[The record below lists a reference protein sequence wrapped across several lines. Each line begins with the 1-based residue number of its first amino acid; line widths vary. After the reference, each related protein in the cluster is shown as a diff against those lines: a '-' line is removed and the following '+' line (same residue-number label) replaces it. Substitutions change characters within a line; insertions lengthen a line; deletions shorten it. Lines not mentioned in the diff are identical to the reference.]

1 MARWGRR
8 VRWKLPVAPAKR
20 MRMAKPRASGGW
32 RPGASKPPAQW
43 RPSARTASRRMSA
56 VRVQGR
62 TPPSVPRPRKIRKR
76 WWLLFLALLVLAG
89 TVNAYVFVER
99 KLQPPLM
106 RVAQIKVKQIM
117 TEAIN
122 KAITEQV
129 ASGTDLQNLI
139 DWKTGDNGKIAAFM
153 MNYNEHMKIT
163 AQTVQTVQSTLKDSD
178 KFKEG
183 IPIGQAFG
191 SALLSSFGPRI
202 PVRFEPLGDAQVEL
216 GTRKS
221 DAGINMVLVEV
232 YIRIKTEL
240 AVIIPFDS
248 SSQSLE
254 TEIPV
259 SYLMVVGDVPSYY
272 YDGKGNPVGDAKASA
287 PALALPPVPTTPET
301 AGGGSGQH

>member
-1 MARWGRR
+1 M
-8 VRWKLPVAPAKR
+8 
-20 MRMAKPRASGGW
+20 
-32 RPGASKPPAQW
+32 
-43 RPSARTASRRMSA
+43 
-56 VRVQGR
+56 GR
-62 TPPSVPRPRKIRKR
+62 TSGWAGAPPTGPRRRSFR
-76 WWLLFLALLVLAG
+76 RQWWLLFLAAVVAAG
-89 TVNAYVFVER
+89 IVNSFVFVEK

-122 KAITEQV
+122 KAITNQV
-129 ASGTDLQNLI
+129 SSGTDLQNLI
-139 DWKTGDNGKIAAFM
+139 EWKMSDSGKISAFM

-163 AQTVQTVQSTLKDSD
+163 AQTVETVQSTLKDTD
-178 KFKEG
+178 NFKEG

-191 SALLSSFGPRI
+191 SALLASFGPRI

-240 AVIIPFDS
+240 SVIIPFDS
-248 SSQSLE
+248 SSQTLE
-254 TEIPV
+254 TEIPI

-287 PALALPPVPTTPET
+287 PALALPPVTGTNPADAAANG
-301 AGGGSGQH
+301 AGQQ